1 MKVCVIGSGYVGL
14 VTGSCLAEIG
24 HTVTCVDSDERKIEM
39 LRGGTIPIFEPGLE
53 EVVARNCTEGRLRF
67 SQSIPDGMQGAQVVF
82 ICVGTP
88 PTASGEADL
97 SFVEAVSTAV
107 AHELAEYT
115 VIVEKSTVPVRT
127 GERVKQTMA
136 RNNVNNVEFDVVSNP
151 EFLREGSA
159 VGDFLAPDRIVVGA
173 ETERAAAVMREL
185 YEPIAKKHPR
195 EVPIIITDV
204 NSAELIKHASNSF
217 LALKISYLN
226 AVSQICELS
235 GADVGKVAEG
245 MGLDKRIGKGFLSAG
260 AGFGGSCF
268 PKDVAAFRQIAG
280 ELGYDFGLL
289 KEVLDINELQK
300 LLPVKKAKQALWVL
314 KDKTIAVLGLA
325 FKPNTDDIREAPA
338 LCCIREL
345 LKENAKVRACD
356 PQAAE
361 RTREVFPDITYC
373 ENAYD
378 CVEGADA
385 VLLMTE
391 WDEFAKLDLPKV
403 LRLMKHPIFID
414 GRNLFDP
421 QQMHEVGFEYY
432 SIGRPQK
439 SRTPTTVS

>member
-1 MKVCVIGSGYVGL
+1 MKLCVIGSGYVGL

-24 HTVTCVDSDERKIEM
+24 HTVTCVDSDERKIEV
-39 LRGGTIPIFEPGLE
+39 LRSGAVPIFEPGLDE
-53 EVVARNCTEGRLRF
+53 IVARNSSEGRLRF
-67 SQSIPDGMQGAQVVF
+67 TQDIADGMQGAQVVF

-97 SFVEAVSTAV
+97 SFVEGVSTAV
-107 AHELAEYT
+107 AHQLADYT

-127 GERVKQTMA
+127 GRRVKQTIT

-159 VGDFLAPDRIVVGA
+159 VDDFLAPDRIVVGA
-173 ETERAAAVMREL
+173 ESERAEAVMRRL
-185 YEPIAKKHPR
+185 YEPIVKKNPH
-195 EVPIIITDV
+195 EVPIIVTDV

-217 LALKISYLN
+217 LALKISYIN

-235 GADVGKVAEG
+235 GADIGKVAEG

-289 KEVLDINELQK
+289 ENVLDINDRQK
-300 LLPVKKAKQALWVL
+300 QLPVKKAKQALWVL

-345 LKENAKVRACD
+345 LKEHAKVRACD

-385 VLLMTE
+385 VLLM
-391 WDEFAKLDLPKV
+391 
-403 LRLMKHPIFID
+403 
-414 GRNLFDP
+414 
-421 QQMHEVGFEYY
+421 
-432 SIGRPQK
+432 
-439 SRTPTTVS
+439 

>member
-107 AHELAEYT
+107 AHELADYT

-127 GERVKQTMA
+127 GERVKQTIT

-195 EVPIIITDV
+195 KVPIIITDV

-217 LALKISYLN
+217 LALKISYIN

-280 ELGYDFGLL
+280 ELGYEFGLL

-356 PQAAE
+356 PQAVE
-361 RTREVFPDITYC
+361 GTREVFPDITYC

-439 SRTPTTVS
+439 SRAPTTVS

>member
-127 GERVKQTMA
+127 GERVKQTIT

-217 LALKISYLN
+217 LALKISYIN

-280 ELGYDFGLL
+280 ELGYEFGLL

-345 LKENAKVRACD
+345 LKEHAKVRACD
-356 PQAAE
+356 PQAVE
-361 RTREVFPDITYC
+361 GTREVFPDITYC

-385 VLLMTE
+385 VLVMTE

-439 SRTPTTVS
+439 SRAPTTVS

>member
-53 EVVARNCTEGRLRF
+53 EVVARNSTEGRLRF
-67 SQSIPDGMQGAQVVF
+67 SQSIPDGMQGAQIVF

-88 PTASGEADL
+88 STASGEADL

-127 GERVKQTMA
+127 GERVKQTIT

-217 LALKISYLN
+217 LALKISYIN

-345 LKENAKVRACD
+345 LKDHAKVRTCD

-403 LRLMKHPIFID
+403 LQLMKHPIFID

>member
-24 HTVTCVDSDERKIEM
+24 HTVICVDSDERKIEM

-53 EVVARNCTEGRLRF
+53 EVVARNSTEGRLRF
-67 SQSIPDGMQGAQVVF
+67 SQSIPDGMQGAQIVF

-88 PTASGEADL
+88 STASGEADL

-107 AHELAEYT
+107 AHELADYT

-127 GERVKQTMA
+127 GERVKQTIT

-159 VGDFLAPDRIVVGA
+159 MDDFLAPDRIVVGA

-185 YEPIAKKHPR
+185 YEPIAKRNPR
-195 EVPIIITDV
+195 GVPIIITDV

-217 LALKISYLN
+217 LALKISYIN

-235 GADVGKVAEG
+235 GANVGKVAEG
-245 MGLDKRIGKGFLSAG
+245 MGLDRRIGKGFLSAG

-268 PKDVAAFRQIAG
+268 PKDVAAFRQIAS
-280 ELGYDFGLL
+280 ELGYDFALL
-289 KEVLDINELQK
+289 EHVLDINDRQK
-300 LLPVKKAKQALWVL
+300 QLPVKKAKQALWVL

-325 FKPNTDDIREAPA
+325 FKPDTNDIREAPA
-338 LCCIREL
+338 LSCIREL
-345 LKENAKVRACD
+345 LKQDAKVKAYD
-356 PQAAE
+356 PQAME
-361 RTREVFPDITYC
+361 RTREVFPDIAYC
-373 ENAYD
+373 KSADD
-378 CVEGADA
+378 CVENADA
-385 VLLMTE
+385 AILMTE
-391 WDEFAKLDLPKV
+391 WDEFEKLDLARV
-403 LRLMKHPIFID
+403 QRLMKHPIFID

-421 QQMHEVGFEYY
+421 EKMRDLGFEYY

-439 SRTPTTVS
+439 SGTPTNVS

>member
-107 AHELAEYT
+107 AHELADYT

-127 GERVKQTMA
+127 GERVKQTIT

-195 EVPIIITDV
+195 KVPIIITDV

-217 LALKISYLN
+217 LALKISYIN

-280 ELGYDFGLL
+280 ELGYEFGLL

-439 SRTPTTVS
+439 SRAPTTVS